1 MGKITRNMDIKSFF
15 PFKEA
20 LLPSL
25 QPGQSAIP
33 TQFVPTAAYLILWQD
48 PVATVREFGMGS
60 SDIPCSTCYVTYRV
74 PNYRSSCI
82 GDFDTRVRGIRVH
95 SK

>member
-33 TQFVPTAAYLILWQD
+33 TQLVPTAAHLILWQG
-48 PVATVREFGMGS
+48 PAASVREFGM
-60 SDIPCSTCYVTYRV
+60 
-74 PNYRSSCI
+74 
-82 GDFDTRVRGIRVH
+82 
-95 SK
+95 